1 MLITVLFL
9 FIFYFYK
16 MEEDDCVYLNEYEK
30 TCEENFFMRYD
41 ISNKQVIDG
50 WFVKNNSSQIPTYS

>member
-1 MLITVLFL
+1 
-9 FIFYFYK
+9 

-30 TCEENFFMRYD
+30 TCEEKIFMRYD

-50 WFVKNNSSQIPTYS
+50 

>member
-1 MLITVLFL
+1 
-9 FIFYFYK
+9 

-50 WFVKNNSSQIPTYS
+50 